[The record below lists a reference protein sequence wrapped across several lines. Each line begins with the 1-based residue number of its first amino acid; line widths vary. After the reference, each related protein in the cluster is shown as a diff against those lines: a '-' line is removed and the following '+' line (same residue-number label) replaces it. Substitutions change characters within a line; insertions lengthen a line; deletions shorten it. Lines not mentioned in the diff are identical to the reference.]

1 MEPAPVRLL
10 AFLVELLSY
19 YNIDTNPHA
28 LMVSQVIP
36 AAPLPPIVENPFGV
50 NDHDVLSGR
59 GAFINGHIG
68 NAHFRTLCS
77 ERKPQFDAGSYTEKK
92 TLATEVVNIIRSM
105 TPPGRFLK
113 RIREGSYIEFPSSTM
128 PEWEELS
135 DDKAIHK
142 ACQVMRDIAR
152 PDRQGERKRKHK
164 DESLKISATEE
175 GKDPEVAEAETS
187 AAEAL
192 VSQAKDSI
200 TMLADTT
207 AEASAVQEAMAATEE
222 ALDKALDS
230 VPKEK
235 VATNDDVAEV

>member
-1 MEPAPVRLL
+1 MSVFF
-10 AFLVELLSY
+10 FLVELMSCHFIETY
-19 YNIDTNPHA
+19 PHA
-28 LMVSQVIP
+28 LIVSQDIP

-59 GAFINGHIG
+59 GAFVNGHIG
-68 NAHFRTLCS
+68 NARFRELCS
-77 ERKPQFDAGSYTEKK
+77 ERKPQFDAGTYSDKR
-92 TLATEVVNIIRSM
+92 TLATEVVGIIRSL

-113 RIREGSYIEFPSSTM
+113 RIKEGGEIEFPSTM

-135 DDKAIHK
+135 DDRAIHK

-152 PDRQGERKRKHK
+152 PDRQGDRKRKQK
-164 DESLKISATEE
+164 DESLEINAKEE
-175 GKDPEVAEAETS
+175 GQETEVDEAETS
-187 AAEAL
+187 AAEAAAVL

-222 ALDKALDS
+222 ALDEALDS

-235 VATNDDVAEV
+235 VANEDVMEV

>member
-1 MEPAPVRLL
+1 
-10 AFLVELLSY
+10 
-19 YNIDTNPHA
+19 
-28 LMVSQVIP
+28 
-36 AAPLPPIVENPFGV
+36 VENPFGV

-59 GAFINGHIG
+59 GAFVNGHIG
-68 NAHFRTLCS
+68 NARFRELCT
-77 ERKPQFDAGSYTEKK
+77 ERKPQFDEGTYSEKRN
-92 TLATEVVNIIRSM
+92 LATEVVSIIHSL

-113 RIREGSYIEFPSSTM
+113 RIKEGSETEYASTM
-128 PEWEELS
+128 PGWEELS

-152 PDRQGERKRKHK
+152 PDRQGDRKRKPK
-164 DESLKISATEE
+164 DDSLKIKFKEE
-175 GKDPEVAEAETS
+175 EEETEVAGAETS
-187 AAEAL
+187 TAEAAAAL

-207 AEASAVQEAMAATEE
+207 AEASAVREAMAATEE

-235 VATNDDVAEV
+235 VATEDVMEV